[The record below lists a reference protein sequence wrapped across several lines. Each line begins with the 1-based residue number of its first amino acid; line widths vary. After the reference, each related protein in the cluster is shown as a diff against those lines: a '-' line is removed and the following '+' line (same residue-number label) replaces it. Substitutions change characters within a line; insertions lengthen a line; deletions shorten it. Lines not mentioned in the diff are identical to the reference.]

1 MLLWFF
7 MVLGWVLVLVLA
19 ISLFRLVGY
28 ANRKVRARSLRVA
41 RIRRNEDRAA

>member
-19 ISLFRLVGY
+19 ISLFRLVSY
-28 ANRKVRARSLRVA
+28 ADRKVRMRSLRMMRERRRRDQVA
-41 RIRRNEDRAA
+41 